1 MVSGLFIVIFLLILV
16 HSGLMAHAKV
26 FGFVLFFLL
35 LLKSSVQ
42 EIVMDISQIILFGD
56 DFSVSTTDALLVIC
70 IAFLCNTDSGLMS
83 VCI

>member
-1 MVSGLFIVIFLLILV
+1 MISGLFIVIFYTFWFIQDLWPLLRSL
-16 HSGLMAHAKV
+16 GL
-26 FGFVLFFLL
+26 FDFLL
-35 LLKSSVQ
+35 LLKSSPQ

>member
-1 MVSGLFIVIFLLILV
+1 MLRSLGLFD
-16 HSGLMAHAKV
+16 
-26 FGFVLFFLL
+26 FFFFW
-35 LLKSSVQ
+35 LLKSSLQ